1 MGSALEKCESTLHN
15 QLIYK
20 DKDVLSVSTIS
31 TGGQEMATGRTQ
43 ISKIR
48 EKRAALRKELWGNLD
63 LSWLWNRK
71 THNGFITIPRTMPI
85 ILQIIDDLSK
95 GTPASSTY
103 FALWCRSLDDDSMIE
118 IKDRNEFALESVF
131 SGSRA
136 VSTWTARMKLLRD
149 LQFIDTKEVSHEFS
163 YVLIWNPH
171 LVLKSLASNQK
182 IPRMEFY
189 NSLVKRAIDIGCK
202 DFIEVKSE

>member
-1 MGSALEKCESTLHN
+1 
-15 QLIYK
+15 
-20 DKDVLSVSTIS
+20 
-31 TGGQEMATGRTQ
+31 MATGRTQ

-63 LSWLWNRK
+63 PSWLWNRK

-95 GTPASSTY
+95 GTPASSAY

-118 IKDRNEFALESVF
+118 IKDRNEFALESGF

-149 LQFIDTKEVSHEFS
+149 LQFIDTKEGSHEFS

-171 LVLKSLASNQK
+171 LVLKSLASNKK

-202 DFIEVKSE
+202 DFIEAKSE